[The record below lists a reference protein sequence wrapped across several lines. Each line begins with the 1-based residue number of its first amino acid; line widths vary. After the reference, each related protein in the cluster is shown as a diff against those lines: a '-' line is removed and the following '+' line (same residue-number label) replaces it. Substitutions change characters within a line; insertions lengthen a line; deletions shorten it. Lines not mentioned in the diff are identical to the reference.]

1 MRINTDADERQPGL
15 DRPRFIRLRAGF
27 SLLEL
32 LVVAA
37 IVALLVGIL
46 LPSLGRARMQAR
58 IVRAHSDLRQ
68 ITIALDAY
76 AMTSRDKLP
85 PTRFAC
91 GTGTNFQ
98 LPVELARD
106 RFLARS
112 ASAIPQAAMQDEF
125 DPVNTYKYVAPG
137 PIYQNGAFFDAPDK
151 PWKPRAQ
158 IWVPDDFPRSESE
171 AGAFYHNLV
180 SERRSPVTYA
190 VWSVGPSPRSPK
202 FPRQPGCEDIDESKF
217 PVPRRFW
224 LLRSGDTGLITHI
237 RAGNGLTC
245 LSP

>member
-1 MRINTDADERQPGL
+1 MK
-15 DRPRFIRLRAGF
+15 RPAFTLI
-27 SLLEL
+27 EL

-37 IVALLVGIL
+37 IVALLVCIL
-46 LPSLGRARMQAR
+46 LPSLGRARVQAR

-76 AMTSRDKLP
+76 ALNSRDKLP

-91 GTGTNFQ
+91 GTGINHQ
-98 LPVELARD
+98 LPVELARE
-106 RFLARS
+106 RFLPRG
-112 ASAIPQAAMQDEF
+112 ASAVPQAAMQDEF

-137 PIYQNGAFFDAPDK
+137 PIYQNGTFFDAPDK

-158 IWVPDDFPRSESE
+158 VWVPDDFPAGRSE
-171 AGAFYHNLV
+171 AGRYYHNYAN
-180 SERRSPVTYA
+180 EPRSPVTYA
-190 VWSVGPSPRSPK
+190 VWSIGPDARSPK
-202 FPRQPGCEDIDESKF
+202 FPRQPDSDGIDDSKF
-217 PVPRRFW
+217 PVPRSFW

-237 RAGNGLTC
+237 RASNGLMH